1 MAALTGRTINTSYKD
16 LITVAGSTDGEG
28 LETSLK
34 QLFDGAGE
42 GSALSLSSSFDTF
55 FSDHQLFMHGPFLK
69 TSSACDHIRLR
80 LCWGFEVLTI
90 EPPTLQRRFR
100 DTPYTLLWGAA

>member
-1 MAALTGRTINTSYKD
+1 MKNELDAA
-16 LITVAGSTDGEG
+16 
-28 LETSLK
+28 
-34 QLFDGAGE
+34 
-42 GSALSLSSSFDTF
+42 
-55 FSDHQLFMHGPFLK
+55 
-69 TSSACDHIRLR
+69 HIRLR